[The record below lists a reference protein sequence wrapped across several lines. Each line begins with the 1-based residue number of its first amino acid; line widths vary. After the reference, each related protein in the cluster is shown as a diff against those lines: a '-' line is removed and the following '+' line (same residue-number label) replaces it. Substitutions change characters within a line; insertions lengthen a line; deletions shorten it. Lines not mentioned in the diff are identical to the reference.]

1 MVKNLSVT
9 GAIVVA
15 VVFGVLYFKGPAVI
29 TVPQITQL
37 GSSQQASPIVNVEAA
52 KPVVIPAPV
61 VNVNVPKQEAPKL
74 GSVASPDLP
83 TPWFSFGGVSQWAG
97 RMESLIQGSSTVCA
111 IQAPASTSTLD
122 HASIKFALA
131 TTSAVIVDIAKNSTK
146 YSTTTKI
153 GTTYNIPAS
162 AQATIVASTTGS
174 VAGDATIFEPNYWLV
189 IRMVGATVTSGG
201 DVNNAPVGVCNARW
215 TRI

>member
-61 VNVNVPKQEAPKL
+61 VHVNVPKQEAPKL
-74 GSVASPDLP
+74 GAVSSNYILGPDMSV
-83 TPWFSFGGVSQWAG
+83 GGVLSYYADVP
-97 RMESLIQGSSTVCA
+97 MKPATTTPCS
-111 IQAPASTSTLD
+111 IQAPAATSTLMF
-122 HASIKFALA
+122 ASWQITVGTSTAATIDLGTSTTAFA
-131 TTSAVIVDIAKNSTK
+131 TTTNKVAAKSIAANAKGYAVWTPAGAGLDDNIMAPNTWVVIKTAGAGLGG
-146 YSTTTKI
+146 Y
-153 GTTYNIPAS
+153 TYTGQC
-162 AQATIVASTTGS
+162 QAVFT
-174 VAGDATIFEPNYWLV
+174 V
-189 IRMVGATVTSGG
+189 I
-201 DVNNAPVGVCNARW
+201 
-215 TRI
+215 